1 MKYFS
6 CLIHNFSYGV
16 RWRLAKRATRDTGH
30 SHSSK
35 KSIAK
40 CNEFVPDSSI
50 IIFRL
55 LVLSILQPSRHPP
68 VPQPHLP
75 SSHPNGPNPT
85 TNQIVLCQP
94 IATGRNDGR
103 NVGILVD
110 RGDGRQKRPRLL
122 HWENQTARLPIS
134 CGYLSDQATTSPL
147 SFNSYNVGR
156 PAHSAPHGRS
166 LPPLTRISFSSF
178 NDSAARRLAGR
189 TRRAPA
195 RTRGRRRAGRA
206 R

>member
-1 MKYFS
+1 M
-6 CLIHNFSYGV
+6 
-16 RWRLAKRATRDTGH
+16 AKRATPVILIRQRNRLQNAMSLYPTH
-30 SHSSK
+30 QSSFFAC
-35 KSIAK
+35 S
-40 CNEFVPDSSI
+40 CF
-50 IIFRL
+50 
-55 LVLSILQPSRHPP
+55 QPSRHPP

-85 TNQIVLCQP
+85 TNQIVLGQS

-156 PAHSAPHGRS
+156 PAHSAPHGCS